1 MMRPGRRRMVAG
13 SAIGLALVMVTGG
26 LAGCASEETSTACPP
41 IAFAFLG
48 ALTGPD
54 AAVGD
59 VMRNSAQLA
68 INNHN
73 AALPECEIG
82 LITYD
87 SRGDARIAETLA
99 EQIVGDPQI
108 VAVVGPVF
116 SGESLVAMPVFD
128 AAGLPVVTPSATNP
142 ILGEQG
148 WRTFHRV
155 VGTDADQGPA
165 AASWLVEQA
174 GVDTVAVVDDGTVY
188 GKSLAD
194 LAVEEFSLRGVT
206 VAPRQ
211 QVDPSNKNYTTV
223 VSIIKGIPGVDA
235 VYFGGIGQ
243 AGSQL
248 ERQLREQAVDGLFV
262 GGDGVFL
269 ASFLES
275 ALAGPGGGNDILVTC
290 PCVGPASTPAQKSFA
305 EQYRATFAA
314 VPDYFAAEGF
324 DAAGVLLAG
333 IDAGARTRAG
343 LQNWLGSATYQ
354 GITKTVRFD
363 GRGEVVGSPIYFFVI
378 DDGVFVPVAKREGG
392 TFARITD

>member
-1 MMRPGRRRMVAG
+1 MKRRVVL
-13 SAIGLALVMVTGG
+13 GLALIGLVAGG
-26 LAGCASEETSTACPP
+26 LVSCSPAEEATSCPP
-41 IAFAFLG
+41 LAFAFLG

-68 INNHN
+68 IDNHN

-82 LITYD
+82 LISFD
-87 SRGDARIAETLA
+87 SRGDVRNAVDLA
-99 EQIVGDPQI
+99 QQIVDDPQI
-108 VAVVGPVF
+108 VALVGPVF
-116 SGESLVAMPVFD
+116 SGETAAAMPIFD

-142 ILGEQG
+142 GLGQKG

-174 GVDTVAVVDDGTVY
+174 GVDTVAVVDDGTLY

-194 LAVEEFSLRGVT
+194 LAVEEFTLRGVT

-211 QVDPSNKNYTTV
+211 QVDPGNKDYSSV
-223 VSIIKGIPGVDA
+223 VSIIAGIPSVDA

-248 ERQLREQAVDGLFV
+248 ERQLREQNVEALFV

-269 ASFLES
+269 ASFLQS
-275 ALAGPGGGNDILVTC
+275 ALAGPGGGDNILVTC
-290 PCVGPASTPAQKSFA
+290 PCVGPASTPAQRAFA
-305 EQYRATFAA
+305 EQYLATFSS
-314 VPDYFAAEGF
+314 VPDYFAAEGY
-324 DAAGVLLAG
+324 DAASTLLAG
-333 IDAGARTRAG
+333 IGAGARSRSA
-343 LQNWLGSATYQ
+343 LLDWLDAVSFD

-363 GRGEVVGSPIYFFVI
+363 ARGEVVGSPIYFFTI
-378 DDGVFVPVAKREGG
+378 QQGTFVPVAQRLEGKFSTIG
-392 TFARITD
+392 E

>member
-1 MMRPGRRRMVAG
+1 M
-13 SAIGLALVMVTGG
+13 
-26 LAGCASEETSTACPP
+26 
-41 IAFAFLG
+41 AFAFVG
-48 ALTGPD
+48 PLTGPD

-68 INNHN
+68 IDNHN

-82 LITYD
+82 LIAYD
-87 SRGDARIAETLA
+87 SKGDARIAETLA
-99 EQIVGDPQI
+99 QQIVDDPQV

-116 SGESLVAMPVFD
+116 SGESLTAMPVFE

-142 ILGEQG
+142 VLGEQG

-194 LAVEEFSLRGVT
+194 LAVEEFTLRGVT

-211 QVDPSNKNYTTV
+211 QVDPANKDYTTV
-223 VSIIKGIPGVDA
+223 VSIIKGIPGIDA

-248 ERQLREQAVDGLFV
+248 ERQLREQSVDALFM

-275 ALAGPGGGNDILVTC
+275 ALAGPGGGSNILVTC
-290 PCVGPASTPAQKSFA
+290 PCVGPASTPDQEAFA
-305 EQYRATFAA
+305 EQYRSTFAS

-324 DAAGVLLAG
+324 DAAGILLAG
-333 IDAGARTRAG
+333 VDAGARSRSAI
-343 LQNWLGSATYQ
+343 QDWLGTATYQ
-354 GITKTVRFD
+354 GVTKTVRFD
-363 GRGEVVGSPIYFFVI
+363 GRGEVVGSPVYFFVI
-378 DDGVFVPVAKREGG
+378 NDGAFVPVAKREGG
-392 TFARITD
+392 TFARIN